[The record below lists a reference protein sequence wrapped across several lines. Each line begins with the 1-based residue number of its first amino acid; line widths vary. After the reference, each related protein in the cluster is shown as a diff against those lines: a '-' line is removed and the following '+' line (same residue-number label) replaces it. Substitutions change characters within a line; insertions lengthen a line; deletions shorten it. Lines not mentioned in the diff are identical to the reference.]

1 MDFIEGLP
9 MSEEKDKI
17 FVVVDI
23 LTKYAR
29 LIEGRKTDSAKETIE
44 VFYKNVYKLHRVPK
58 IIVSDRDV
66 KFKGNICRY
75 F

>member
-23 LTKYAR
+23 LTKCEYF
-29 LIEGRKTDSAKETIE
+29 IGVRKTESVNETIN
-44 VFYKNVYKLHRVPK
+44 FFCKNV
-58 IIVSDRDV
+58 
-66 KFKGNICRY
+66 
-75 F
+75 